1 MTPDVNVLLAASRAD
16 HPHHPVAREWLERAT
31 STADRGGS
39 LLVLPMV
46 IAGFLRLATNPRTFR
61 EPTPPDA
68 AVAFIDSLL
77 AVPGVELA
85 GLGREWPALKRLVHQ
100 HALAANDV
108 PDAWI
113 AAAPSCPRRP
123 CPDPTR
129 HLSGT
134 WRSGRERRPTVQPI
148 AARGG
153 RR

>member
-31 STADRGGS
+31 ATADRGGS

-46 IAGFLRLATNPRTFR
+46 VASFLRLATNPRIFR
-61 EPTPPDA
+61 GPTPPDA

-113 AAAPSCPRRP
+113 AAAVQTLG
-123 CPDPTR
+123 TR
-129 HLSGT
+129 LVTFDRGFTRWLGRNELTLLS
-134 WRSGRERRPTVQPI
+134 P
-148 AARGG
+148 A
-153 RR
+153 